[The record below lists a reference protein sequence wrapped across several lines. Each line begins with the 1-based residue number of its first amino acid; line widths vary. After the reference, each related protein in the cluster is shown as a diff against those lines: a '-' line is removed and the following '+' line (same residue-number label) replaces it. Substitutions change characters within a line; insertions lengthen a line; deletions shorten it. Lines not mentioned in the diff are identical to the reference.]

1 MYRDWPKKST
11 YAKNKPHLGFGRQKN
26 GSNKLLANIQMQDPA
41 SWNFF
46 TLVLL
51 KLVPLLKLVGVE
63 ALEITLSNPHL
74 PSHSHPCW
82 IASCDRLSL
91 RTHMRILSPWCCR
104 EHSCRYSFSCS
115 SCLSLKTFLC
125 ASVFANHSTLPTPF
139 SLASLTYQVR
149 VVFEICKSLD
159 TFHTNCLSS
168 ITIVV
173 VVRIAAVDILFSSCS
188 PSFNLYVRT
197 IFKL

>member
-1 MYRDWPKKST
+1 MYRDWPKKRT
-11 YAKNKPHLGFGRQKN
+11 YAKNKPHIEFGRQKKK
-26 GSNKLLANIQMQDPA
+26 SNKLLATMQMQDPA

-46 TLVLL
+46 TLVSL
-51 KLVPLLKLVGVE
+51 KLVPLLKLVGVK

-74 PSHSHPCW
+74 PSHSH
-82 IASCDRLSL
+82 
-91 RTHMRILSPWCCR
+91 MQILSPWCCP
-104 EHSCRYSFSCS
+104 EHSCMYSFSCS
-115 SCLSLKTFLC
+115 CCLSLKTFLC
-125 ASVFANHSTLPTPF
+125 ASVFANHSTLLTPF

-159 TFHTNCLSS
+159 TFHTDCLSS

-197 IFKL
+197 IFKLQHIS